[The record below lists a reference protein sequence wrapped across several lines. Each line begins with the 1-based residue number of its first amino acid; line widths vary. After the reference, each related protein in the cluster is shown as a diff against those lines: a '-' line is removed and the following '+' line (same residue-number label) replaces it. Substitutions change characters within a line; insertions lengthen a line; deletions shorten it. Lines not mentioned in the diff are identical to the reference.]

1 MTKLPALLALLLLL
15 ADPAAHALQIVE
27 AQDGQSVL
35 AKLSRKEVTRI
46 AFETGRVRKVT
57 GSVGEFLLEKDDE
70 RGQIFVR
77 PTDPNSTKP
86 INLFLTSDR
95 GTVALLLQPVDTPSD
110 SIVIREP
117 RGSRVP
123 GTSGT
128 SGTSGALGSVSG
140 EGGMAATRIQAG
152 GRHVRTLKN
161 LLLALAQDA
170 LPEDMDATE
179 IARDI
184 TLWPGTRMTL
194 QRILLGTG
202 IVGEKYLLTNVG
214 NATLEVAESAL
225 YKTGVM
231 AVSVER
237 AVLMPGEATNL
248 FVIRERSSHD

>member
-1 MTKLPALLALLLLL
+1 MPKLPALSTLLALLLL

-27 AQDGQSVL
+27 AHDGQSVL
-35 AKLSRKEVTRI
+35 AQLSRKEVTRI

-117 RGSRVP
+117 RESRA
-123 GTSGT
+123 
-128 SGTSGALGSVSG
+128 SGTSGASG
-140 EGGMAATRIQAG
+140 EGGMTANRAKAE

-170 LPEDMDATE
+170 LPEDMDTTE
-179 IARDI
+179 VARDI
-184 TLWPGTRMTL
+184 NLWPGTRLTL
-194 QRILLGTG
+194 QRILRGTG
-202 IVGEKYLLTNVG
+202 IVGEKYLLTNIG
-214 NATLEVAESAL
+214 DTTLEVAESAL
-225 YKTGVM
+225 FKTGVM

-237 AVLMPGEATNL
+237 AVLVPGEATNL